1 MMAYEK
7 EGGSTIFRLGN
18 EIAGKTS
25 ELEKIK
31 MEIKSLQEKAELDKS
46 IETDKMR
53 EFAQVLMAI
62 DNIETTC
69 FKREGISN

>member
-25 ELEKIK
+25 ELDKIK
-31 MEIKSLQEKAELDKS
+31 MEIKSL
-46 IETDKMR
+46 
-53 EFAQVLMAI
+53 
-62 DNIETTC
+62 
-69 FKREGISN
+69 

>member
-1 MMAYEK
+1 
-7 EGGSTIFRLGN
+7 
-18 EIAGKTS
+18 
-25 ELEKIK
+25 

-46 IETDKMR
+46 IETDKTR

-62 DNIETTC
+62 DNIESSC